1 MTVEPR
7 AGATNATSRR
17 AALARAALGTA
28 AVAGAAIVPS
38 LLRASRARAQADE
51 DEALRDFLAPAIA
64 LEQVA
69 ALAYDTAADAETTDQ
84 RSRKLFERFRDQEQA
99 HANALRSA
107 LDSLGFDLPD
117 APDSPTDTEVF
128 EDVEGIEDA
137 RARELADLLSG
148 LDGLR
153 GQGELLDSL
162 VEIEREQIRFYLDAA
177 PDLDS
182 EDLGHTSAEIV
193 GNQAQHLVMLRL
205 ALGDDPAAAAEAAT
219 ADAKFADDALASAWY
234 RERTLPVLVR
244 RALTQLQEDA

>member
-1 MTVEPR
+1 MTSEPR
-7 AGATNATSRR
+7 PWGASGGNSVAGATTRR
-17 AALARAALGTA
+17 AALARAALGSA
-28 AVAGAAIVPS
+28 AVAGAAMVPP
-38 LLRASRARAQADE
+38 LLRPSRARAQDDDDE
-51 DEALRDFLAPAIA
+51 TLRDFLAPAIA

-117 APDSPTDTEVF
+117 APDSPSDAEVV
-128 EDVEGIEDA
+128 EDVDGIEDA
-137 RARELADLLSG
+137 RAAELADLLGG
-148 LDGLR
+148 LEGLR
-153 GQGELLDSL
+153 EQRELLDYL
-162 VEIEREQIRFYLDAA
+162 VEIEREQVRFYLDAA

-205 ALGDDPAAAAEAAT
+205 ALGDDPAAAAEAVTAAAT
-219 ADAKFADDALASAWY
+219 GAEAPA
-234 RERTLPVLVR
+234 
-244 RALTQLQEDA
+244 QG